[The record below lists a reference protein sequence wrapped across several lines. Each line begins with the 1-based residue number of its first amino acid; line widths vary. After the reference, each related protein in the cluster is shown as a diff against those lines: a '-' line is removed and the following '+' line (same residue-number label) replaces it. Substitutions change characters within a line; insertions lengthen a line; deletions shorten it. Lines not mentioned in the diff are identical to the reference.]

1 MIDLRDHM
9 EDRINESNVRNL
21 KINQVEDLL

>member
-9 EDRINESNVRNL
+9 EDRINESNVRNP